1 VNRDQRRSTGSG
13 ITLEACLRRRA
24 IQIHVYL
31 LYSFSL
37 SIQKRTTTEQI
48 AQTVLHQPRKKDR
61 SLDHIVPNM
70 FQKPSFVGFEHLYS
84 PRMAGEIKEGK
95 IGTAN
100 EQTVM

>member
-1 VNRDQRRSTGSG
+1 
-13 ITLEACLRRRA
+13 
-24 IQIHVYL
+24 
-31 LYSFSL
+31 
-37 SIQKRTTTEQI
+37 
-48 AQTVLHQPRKKDR
+48 
-61 SLDHIVPNM
+61 M